1 MPFIAL
7 VYVDDHTA
15 TAIRSGD
22 APWEGSARTVG
33 LFRYPARENIGHLKD
48 CKSKGWTR
56 SPEGWMRCAG
66 CKQRNPKIRQFVIN
80 ALFDFLGG
88 NSYPK
93 APAAFRTVE
102 GYVESFT
109 DND

>member
-15 TAIRSGD
+15 ESIRSGD
-22 APWEGSARTVG
+22 SPWEGSARTVG
-33 LFRYPARENIGHLKD
+33 LFRYPEKKDIGHAPT
-48 CKSKGWTR
+48 CKSKAWSRDPG
-56 SPEGWMRCAG
+56 GWMCCAG
-66 CKQRNPKIRQFVIN
+66 CRKRNPKIRQFVIN

-88 NSYPK
+88 NSYPG
-93 APAAFRTVE
+93 APAAFRTPV
-102 GYVESFT
+102 GYVESFA